1 MISRRSL
8 AAIAAWISVS
18 AAVADVVVMKTGE
31 QITGKVT
38 RFERNEH
45 ALASSHF
52 VIEVDGKEEKIPLFK
67 IDTVTLDRAGDG
79 AAPAAVVARPLPAAG
94 LPPAR
99 TAPSRQKDSVSEED
113 SESGEYW
120 LSSTGKRHN
129 STCRY
134 YKSSKGRPCRAKDG
148 VACKVCGG

>member
-38 RFERNEH
+38 RFERGEH
-45 ALASSHF
+45 SLASSHF
-52 VIEVDGKEEKIPLFK
+52 VIEVGGKEQEIPLFK
-67 IDTVTLDRAGDG
+67 IDTVTFERAGG
-79 AAPAAVVARPLPAAG
+79 GVAPAPAAARPLPAAS
-94 LPPAR
+94 LPAAR
-99 TAPSRQKDSVSEED
+99 TSPSRQKDSASEED

-129 STCRY
+129 SSCRY
-134 YKSSKGRPCRAKDG
+134 YKSSKGRPCGAKDG
-148 VACKVCGG
+148 VACKTCGG

>member
-8 AAIAAWISVS
+8 AAIAAWLAVSV
-18 AAVADVVVMKTGE
+18 AVADVVVMKTGE

-38 RFERNEH
+38 RFERGKTS
-45 ALASSHF
+45 LANSHF
-52 VIEVDGKEEKIPLFK
+52 VVNVDGEEQEIPLFK
-67 IDTVTLDRAGDG
+67 IDTVTFDG
-79 AAPAAVVARPLPAAG
+79 AGGAAAPVVARPLPAAS

-99 TAPSRQKDSVSEED
+99 TAPSREED
-113 SESGEYW
+113 SESGGYW

-129 STCRY
+129 SSCRY
-134 YKSSKGRPCRAKDG
+134 YKSSKGRACGAKDG